1 MSVISVDTVTD
12 QDSSQSDHPDVERSG
27 IAGTIL
33 GTISGLGMLTLKHA
47 GSLSQAQQRA
57 VLFLVDKINYSD

>member
-12 QDSSQSDHPDVERSG
+12 EDSSQSDHPDVERSR

-33 GTISGLGMLTLKHA
+33 GTM
-47 GSLSQAQQRA
+47 
-57 VLFLVDKINYSD
+57 FLA